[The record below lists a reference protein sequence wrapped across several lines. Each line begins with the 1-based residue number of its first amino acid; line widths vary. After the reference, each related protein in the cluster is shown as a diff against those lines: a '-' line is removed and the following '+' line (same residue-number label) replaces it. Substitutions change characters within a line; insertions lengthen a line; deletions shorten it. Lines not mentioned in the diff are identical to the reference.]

1 MKSKKTSV
9 NVFYG
14 PRKEFENLIKSKK
27 NKEFFTAIVQEYDDE
42 TKAIH
47 HVVEGQP
54 LEQKKHV
61 KRKITNLIINSD
73 EYSTITEGA
82 IQNFTS
88 IIDYYDIN
96 NIYLQ
101 NPPYIIAEKIKKV

>member
-1 MKSKKTSV
+1 MKNKKTSI

-14 PRKEFENLIKSKK
+14 PRKEFENLIKGKK

-54 LEQKKHV
+54 VEQKKHI
-61 KRKITNLIINSD
+61 KRKIANLIINSD
-73 EYSTITEGA
+73 E
-82 IQNFTS
+82 
-88 IIDYYDIN
+88 
-96 NIYLQ
+96 
-101 NPPYIIAEKIKKV
+101 